1 MISRL
6 GPGGGDGN
14 LDGRYTVYGMSA
26 SAGIVL
32 AGGRSSRMGTAKAAL
47 EWHGST
53 LLRHVTGV
61 VGRAVEGPV
70 IVVRAPGQELPEL
83 DPQIVLCDDLEEGR
97 GPMQGLAVGLAAAA
111 EHSET
116 AFVCST
122 DLPFLHGAFVRAVLR
137 GFEPDVTSDAE
148 PPDVVLPFVHGFRQP
163 MAAGY
168 RTDLAPRIEKLLEAD
183 RLRPAHLFEE
193 CIVRQLDDADLLS
206 DVRLADADPDLD
218 SVVNV
223 NLPDEYREARERVA
237 PEVVVERFGVLAKSG
252 GGRGR
257 RTIHAAN
264 LASAAEQM
272 GLKLDGH
279 VVAALN
285 GDQIRGDG
293 RVPLMRGDIVSF
305 ISADAGG

>member
-1 MISRL
+1 M
-6 GPGGGDGN
+6 N
-14 LDGRYTVYGMSA
+14 T

-70 IVVRAPGQELPEL
+70 IVVRALGQELPEL
-83 DPQIVLCDDLEEGR
+83 EPRVLLCDDLVEGR

-111 EHSET
+111 EHCET

-122 DLPFLHGAFVRAVLR
+122 DLPFLHAAFVQAVLR
-137 GFEPDVTSDAE
+137 GFEPDSKTPELGVS
-148 PPDVVLPFVHGFRQP
+148 PDVVLPFVRGYRQP

-168 RTDLAPRIEKLLEAD
+168 RTNLVPQINKLLEAQ

-193 CIVRQLDDADLLS
+193 CNVRQLDDAALLS
-206 DVRLADADPDLD
+206 DARLASVDPDLD
-218 SVVNV
+218 SVFNV
-223 NLPDEYREARERVA
+223 NEPDEYRAARSRPA
-237 PEVVVERFGVLAKSG
+237 PEVVVERYGVLATSG
-252 GGRGR
+252 GGRGL
-257 RTIHAAN
+257 RTIRAAN
-264 LASAAEQM
+264 IASAAEQV
-272 GLKLDGH
+272 GLTFDGH
-279 VVAALN
+279 IVAALN

-293 RVPLMRGDIVSF
+293 QVPLMPGDIVSF

>member
-1 MISRL
+1 MA
-6 GPGGGDGN
+6 
-14 LDGRYTVYGMSA
+14 YTVYCMS
-26 SAGIVL
+26 SVAGVVL

-61 VGRAVEGPV
+61 VDRAVDGPV

-83 DPQIVLCDDLEEGR
+83 DPGVRLEEDPEEGR

-111 EHSET
+111 EHAEW

-122 DLPFLHGAFVRAVLR
+122 DLPFLHSAFVTAVLR
-137 GFEPDVTSDAE
+137 GFHADTGPGSDQRT
-148 PPDVVLPFVHGFRQP
+148 DVVLPVVRGYRQP

-168 RTDLAPRIEKLLEAD
+168 RTDLAPRVSSLLVAG

-193 CIVRQLDDADLLS
+193 CTVRQLDEAALLADR
-206 DVRLADADPDLD
+206 RLAAADPELD

-223 NLPDEYREARERVA
+223 NDPDDYRAARSRPA
-237 PEVVVERFGVLAKSG
+237 PEVVVQRYGVLATG
-252 GGRGR
+252 GGDRGPH
-257 RTIHAAN
+257 TIRAA
-264 LASAAEQM
+264 SIGGAAAQM
-272 GLKLDGH
+272 GLTFDGH
-279 VVAALN
+279 ILAAVN

-293 RVPLMRGDIVSF
+293 QLPLLAGDTVAF

>member
-1 MISRL
+1 M
-6 GPGGGDGN
+6 N
-14 LDGRYTVYGMSA
+14 V

-61 VGRAVEGPV
+61 VARAVEAPV

-83 DPQIVLCDDLEEGR
+83 DARVILCDDVEEGR

-111 EHSET
+111 EHAET

-122 DLPFLHGAFVRAVLR
+122 DLPFLHAAFVRAVLR
-137 GFEPDVTSDAE
+137 GFELDATTPE
-148 PPDVVLPFVHGFRQP
+148 AERPDVVLPFVHGYRQP

-168 RTDLAPRIEKLLEAD
+168 RTDLAPRILKLLEAD

-206 DVRLADADPDLD
+206 DPRLADADPDLD

-223 NLPDEYREARERVA
+223 NLPDEYREARARVA
-237 PEVVVERFGVLAKSG
+237 PEVVVERFGVLATSG
-252 GGRGR
+252 AERGR
-257 RTIHAAN
+257 KTIRAAN
-264 LASAAEQM
+264 IASAAEQV
-272 GLKLDGH
+272 GLQLDGH

-293 RVPLMRGDIVSF
+293 QVPLMRGDTVSF